1 MGWIAFFAG
10 LFLGG
15 MVGVAVMCLLS
26 VSAAES
32 RREEERE
39 RRRG

>member
-15 MVGVAVMCLLS
+15 AVGITVMCLLS
-26 VSAAES
+26 VSAAEP
-32 RREEERE
+32 RREERE